1 MTNFFG
7 QLQRLTSLSNRVVAA
22 ATVIVLFVVY
32 ALLGLAVSPH
42 RPDSIDRQAAALV
55 GSATPL
61 AAFLTSLGRFPAYGS
76 ECAVILIAGL
86 IQRVWLGRCL
96 TAVALLIFAWI
107 CSDALKDAFRRPRP
121 THWIVTHETS
131 YSYASGHC
139 TNSLVF
145 FGFWAYVSLRSTLP
159 ALPRVAIAVTLLVL
173 SGAIGWS
180 RLALGAHYPTDVL
193 GGYLLGAAI
202 LELAI
207 AFIPQRV
214 LGFTAPEIELVAA

>member
-1 MTNFFG
+1 MTKNS
-7 QLQRLTSLSNRVVAA
+7 RHVVRPTSPRVVA
-22 ATVIVLFVVY
+22 VIAVAVLLAVY
-32 ALLGLAVSPH
+32 FLLGFAVSS
-42 RPDSIDRQAAALV
+42 RPPDAIDREAAALV
-55 GSATPL
+55 GMATPI

-76 ECAVILIAGL
+76 ECAVIVVAGFVRR
-86 IQRVWLGRCL
+86 IWLGRCL
-96 TAVALLIFAWI
+96 TGVGLLIVALL
-107 CSDALKDAFRRPRP
+107 CSNLLKEVFRRPRP
-121 THWIVTHETS
+121 AHWIVTHETS

-159 ALPRVAIAVTLLVL
+159 ALPRVAIAVALLVL
-173 SGAIGWS
+173 SGGIGWS

-207 AFIPQRV
+207 TFVPQRI
-214 LGFTAPEIELVAA
+214 LGFTAVDERVAA

>member
-1 MTNFFG
+1 M
-7 QLQRLTSLSNRVVAA
+7 
-22 ATVIVLFVVY
+22 
-32 ALLGLAVSPH
+32 
-42 RPDSIDRQAAALV
+42 V

-76 ECAVILIAGL
+76 ACAVILVAGFVRR
-86 IQRVWLGRCL
+86 IWLGRCL
-96 TAVALLIFAWI
+96 TAIGLLIIAEV
-107 CSDALKDAFRRPRP
+107 CSNALKDAFRRPRP
-121 THWIVTHETS
+121 AHWIVTHERT

-145 FGFWAYVSLRSTLP
+145 FGFWAYVSLRSTLTAP
-159 ALPRVAIAVTLLVL
+159 WRFLIAVVLLVL

-202 LELAI
+202 LELGI
-207 AFIPQRV
+207 AFVPQRV
-214 LGFTAPEIELVAA
+214 LGLAVAGDAVVA

>member
-1 MTNFFG
+1 M
-7 QLQRLTSLSNRVVAA
+7 RSRIVASLAVV
-22 ATVIVLFVVY
+22 ILLVVY
-32 ALLGLAVSPH
+32 AVLGLAVSPH
-42 RPDSIDRQAAALV
+42 PPDAIDRQAAALV

-76 ECAVILIAGL
+76 ECVVILVAGFVRR
-86 IQRVWLGRCL
+86 IWLGRCL
-96 TAVALLIFAWI
+96 TAVGLLVVAEV

-121 THWIVTHETS
+121 AHWIVTHETT

-159 ALPRVAIAVTLLVL
+159 APSRIAIAVALLVL

-207 AFIPQRV
+207 AFVPQRV
-214 LGFTAPEIELVAA
+214 LGLAAVENGALA